1 MKQPTMRISQTAGFT
16 LIELIVTI
24 AVIGILLPVVI
35 MFLNAINT
43 MNGRAN
49 TLSTVN
55 AYAEN
60 RIEAFRSAGFQS
72 VPITAGAVAFTGT
85 ESLPEGVP
93 KPKSATY
100 EVTYAQSGNTSVKKI
115 VIITNFRSPSGT
127 ETKKFITYLGEL
139 GVGQQ

>member
-1 MKQPTMRISQTAGFT
+1 MKTPILTHKNTTGFT

-35 MFLNAINT
+35 MFLNAINS

-60 RIEAFRSAGFQS
+60 RIETFRSAGFQS
-72 VPITAGAVAFTGT
+72 VPITTGAVNFTGA
-85 ESLPEGVP
+85 EALPVGVP
-93 KPKSATY
+93 KPNSSTY
-100 EVTYAQSGNTSVKKI
+100 EVTFVSGNTSVKKI
-115 VIITNFRSPSGT
+115 VITTSFRSPTGT
-127 ETKKFITYLGEL
+127 ETKKYTTYLGEL
-139 GVGQQ
+139 GVGQ

>member
-1 MKQPTMRISQTAGFT
+1 MNMQNRKNNSSGFT

-49 TLSTVN
+49 TLSSVN

-72 VPITAGAVAFTGT
+72 VPVTAGPVTFTGT
-85 ESLPEGVP
+85 EVLPESVP
-93 KPKSATY
+93 KPKTATY
-100 EVTYAQSGNTSVKKI
+100 EVTYAQAGNTSVKKI
-115 VIITNFRSPSGT
+115 VITTTFRSPAGS
-127 ETKKFITYLGEL
+127 ETKKYTTYLGEL
-139 GVGQQ
+139 GVGQY